1 MLPWLS
7 LRRKL
12 LPRLQPDAADGIGA
26 TSSCSQLSGGGGA
39 GGGVLDT
46 LKRQLA
52 DLKVEH
58 DALVSDYQ
66 AS

>member
-1 MLPWLS
+1 
-7 LRRKL
+7 
-12 LPRLQPDAADGIGA
+12 LQPDAADGIGA